1 MDSPVFDGFEV
12 ARKMNQYEL
21 IDYFLVIIISSNDH
35 KGNLIKAKKLG
46 VDHYLIEPFQSS
58 EIFDIIQNNFYQSE
72 PLEKEPQIVE
82 EIEKELNI
90 LIAEDNIINQEVV
103 KVLFKNLGYEIDI
116 VSNGKEAIKNI
127 NKKKYDIVFMDIMM
141 PEIDGLEATRE
152 VRAMGYKMPII
163 ALTADLG
170 NETKKNAYKSG
181 VNDFIGKPIKSDKL
195 KKVMIKWFKTEKEK

>member
-1 MDSPVFDGFEV
+1 M
-12 ARKMNQYEL
+12 
-21 IDYFLVIIISSNDH
+21 
-35 KGNLIKAKKLG
+35 
-46 VDHYLIEPFQSS
+46 
-58 EIFDIIQNNFYQSE
+58 
-72 PLEKEPQIVE
+72 
-82 EIEKELNI
+82 NI

-152 VRAMGYKMPII
+152 IRAMGNKLPII

-170 NETKKNAYKSG
+170 KETKKNAYKAG
-181 VNDFIGKPIKSDKL
+181 VNEFIGKPIKSDEL
-195 KKVMIKWFKTEKEK
+195 KKVMIKWFKIEKEK